1 MVGSTVG
8 LSGGVYCRAV
18 SVIIHVR
25 YGIMGVLTYQSMYL
39 LTYQSMYL
47 LTFHMLSWS
56 VATFITP
63 TAVHI
68 VNSNLD
74 ILHYCTSER

>member
-39 LTYQSMYL
+39 LT
-47 LTFHMLSWS
+47 FHMLSWS

-68 VNSNLD
+68 GNSNLD
-74 ILHYCTSER
+74 ILHNCTSQR